1 MLGWTAS
8 IALIIAW
15 AKMPDANVAMLCA
28 SGLFAIAGSVGY
40 GLKRIADVKGH

>member
-15 AKMPDANVAMLCA
+15 AKVPDANITMLYA
-28 SGLFAIAGSVGY
+28 SGLFAIAGSIGY
-40 GLKRIADVKGH
+40 GLNRIASRKD

>member
-8 IALIIAW
+8 IALIVAW
-15 AKMPDANVAMLCA
+15 AKVPEANVTMLIA

-40 GLKRIADVKGH
+40 GLNRIAAAKKD